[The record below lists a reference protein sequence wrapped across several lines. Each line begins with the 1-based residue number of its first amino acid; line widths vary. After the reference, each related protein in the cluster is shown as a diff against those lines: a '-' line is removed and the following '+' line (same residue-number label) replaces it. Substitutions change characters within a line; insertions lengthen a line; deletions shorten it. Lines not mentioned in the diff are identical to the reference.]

1 MELID
6 RQDHQKL
13 YLQLYEI
20 LKKKIEN
27 DEWPVGSRIPTEDEL
42 CKMFNVSRATVRTAI
57 LEFVRQGYLIRQQGK
72 GTFVFRNVISDGISM
87 ATNLRE
93 LPFEEGLS
101 FTPNILVRTVMKPTG
116 DLRTKLNI
124 SKDKH
129 VIYIKRLNLIDNEP
143 VVLQEMYIPY
153 HICPALLEDDIEH
166 NFLFALFEKKYGIKI
181 TKVKDYMEI
190 TSLNSNEARLIGSP
204 EGSSA
209 ILLSQYF
216 YSGETPIMYA
226 RLINRTDRF
235 KFLMELERKAV

>member
-20 LKKKIEN
+20 LRKKIESN
-27 DEWPVGSRIPTEDEL
+27 EWPLGSQIPTEDEL

-57 LEFVRQGYLIRQQGK
+57 LEFVRQGYLVRQQGK
-72 GTFVFRNVISDGISM
+72 GTFVFRNVISEGISM
-87 ATNLRE
+87 AANLRE

-101 FTPNILVRTVMKPTG
+101 FTANILALTVMKPTA
-116 DLRTKLNI
+116 DLRMKLDI
-124 SKDKH
+124 SRDKH

-143 VVLQEMYIPY
+143 VVLQEMYVP
-153 HICPALLEDDIEH
+153 HHVCPSLVEDDIEH
-166 NFLFALFEKKYGIKI
+166 NYIFSLFEKKYGIKI
-181 TKVKDYMEI
+181 TRVKNYMEV
-190 TSLNSNEARLIGSP
+190 TSLNSNEARFIGSP

-209 ILLSQYF
+209 VLLTQHF

-235 KFLMELERKAV
+235 KFLIDLERKAV